1 MLRLYTPF
9 FSMKIKSN
17 PSKTVLTI
25 TVGFIVVYAVTQ
37 MKWALTTAAI
47 VGIAGVFSDF
57 LSSKIEWLWMKL
69 TWLLSLIIPNILLS
83 AVFYLFLFPIAL
95 LAKLFSKKNALQL
108 KDDANSVYIET
119 NKKFVAKDFNNPW

>member
-1 MLRLYTPF
+1 
-9 FSMKIKSN
+9 MKIKSN

-25 TVGFIVVYAVTQ
+25 TVGFIVVYAITE